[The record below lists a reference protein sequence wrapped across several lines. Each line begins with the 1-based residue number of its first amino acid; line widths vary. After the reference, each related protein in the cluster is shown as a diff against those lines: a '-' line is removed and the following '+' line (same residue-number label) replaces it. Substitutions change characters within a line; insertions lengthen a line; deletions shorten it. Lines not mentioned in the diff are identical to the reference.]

1 MYPSKQLKGK
11 RDKISNVG
19 GDVEQMESSH
29 TAGRHANWHNYF
41 GKLFTSLSVVS
52 RILGGPPVFLLLVSL
67 CPCAPNNPL
76 PLSKSRMV
84 SMTIFLLWLD
94 YITWQRWR
102 GLSNVVK
109 APDQFSLV
117 QKNQKRNFPGWAWP
131 NQVNVNQGLSLPESR
146 DLKGE
151 TVWKL
156 MEEAMWQGH
165 EGHL

>member
-1 MYPSKQLKGK
+1 MLVGMWSKWNL
-11 RDKISNVG
+11 
-19 GDVEQMESSH
+19 H
-29 TAGRHANWHNYF
+29 TRLAGMQTGTTTLENCLPVCPWSAEFWE
-41 GKLFTSLSVVS
+41 
-52 RILGGPPVFLLLVSL
+52 GPQCFCSL

-109 APDQFSLV
+109 APDQFSMV